1 MTPGNRQ
8 VGDLRGAK
16 SGGGVARNALCGRE
30 MRVGEHLLYPLP
42 APPREGVFCGLIR
55 SQRGEKRDAAG
66 RETGRSLVPT

>member
-16 SGGGVARNALCGRE
+16 SGGGVARDALCGRE

-42 APPREGVFCGLIR
+42 APPREGVFCGLILYPR
-55 SQRGEKRDAAG
+55 CGDRDSAG
-66 RETGRSLVPT
+66 WEAGRSLVPT